1 MNQKMQMITVILMI
15 VSNVFAYSIASKSYD
30 LYQSNNDH
38 PRNDYLL
45 YMQDQTVNNMKNLKY
60 EIIQNEYENE
70 IDRLKELRY
79 Y

>member
-1 MNQKMQMITVILMI
+1 MQSITVILMI
-15 VSNVFAYSIASKSYD
+15 VSNVFAYSIASKNYD
-30 LYQSNNDH
+30 FYQSNNDDSH
-38 PRNDYLL
+38 YDYLL
-45 YMQDQTVNNMKNLKY
+45 YIQDQTVNNMKNLKY